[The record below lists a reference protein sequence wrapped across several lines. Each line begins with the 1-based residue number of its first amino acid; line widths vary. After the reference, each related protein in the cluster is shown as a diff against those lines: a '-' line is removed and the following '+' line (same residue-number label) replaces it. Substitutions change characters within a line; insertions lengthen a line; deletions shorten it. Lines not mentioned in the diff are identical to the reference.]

1 MRGASLLA
9 DRRGSHLVEK
19 CALIALIALAVLLGF
34 RGLGLQ
40 TSDKVVEQG
49 DCVASL
55 EACAAGQ
62 GRESGAAMV
71 PGHSG
76 EGAPGESSAALTEG
90 ERPGKAWWRR
100 PVDLVAGFFK
110 QGWTMFPETWEIIK
124 HPFETGKNLW
134 YVVRHPIDTY
144 YGAKE
149 GLGQAWN
156 ENPEELS
163 GRILWEV
170 VSLPFIASKISK
182 LRLVAESQKL
192 VRASKLAKGVVW
204 ANGVRRVAE
213 IGCRTSHAAEAG
225 ELGQE
230 GKEVEPHDHA
240 AGTDINDPGTPSKR
254 DP

>member
-1 MRGASLLA
+1 LR
-9 DRRGSHLVEK
+9 DRRGGHFVEHLIIV
-19 CALIALIALAVLLGF
+19 AFVALACVAGF
-34 RGLGLQ
+34 AFFGGRVGAK
-40 TSDKVVEQG
+40 TVEQA

-55 EACAAGQ
+55 SCGGPNGADTTAGTV
-62 GRESGAAMV
+62 GDSGNAPV
-71 PGHSG
+71 G
-76 EGAPGESSAALTEG
+76 ENSAASTEG
-90 ERPGKAWWRR
+90 ERPSKPWWRR

-110 QGWTMFPETWEIIK
+110 QGWTMFPETLEIIK
-124 HPFETGKNLW
+124 HPIETGKNLW
-134 YVVRHPIDTY
+134 YVVRHPIDTFN
-144 YGAKE
+144 GAKE
-149 GLGQAWN
+149 GLTQAWN

-182 LRLVAESQKL
+182 LRMVAASQKL
-192 VRASKLAKGVVW
+192 VRASKIAKGVAW
-204 ANGVRRVAE
+204 ANGVRTVAE
-213 IGCRTSHAAEAG
+213 YGCRTSHVAEAG